1 VDFELTDE
9 QKFIKKEVGKLA
21 KSFPLEYWREKDWK
35 HEYPTEFVKEVA
47 KNGWFGTAIPTEY
60 GGAGLGVLEGSI
72 VLEELTAGGGGFDA
86 SNACHAVYFMSHSIA
101 KHGTEGQKKK
111 YLPKIA
117 TGELRFQSL
126 AITEPNAGFDTT
138 KISTRAEK
146 EGDHYVING
155 QKAFISRLSATD
167 LMLLAART
175 TPLDK
180 AAKKTKGIS
189 LFLVDVREGGDSIDA
204 RRVHMM
210 TRHSVDTNMLFI
222 SDLKVPK
229 ENLLGEEDNGFYHLL
244 DTLNPER
251 IYLAAECIGLGR
263 LALQRA
269 VEYAKQRVVFDR
281 PIGQNQGIA
290 FPLAESYSE
299 IEAADLMRYKAATM
313 YDKGLQCGAEANMA
327 KLRASEAASKACD
340 RAVQTLGGYGL
351 ANDFDVERY
360 YRDIRLMRIAPVSTE
375 MVLNYLSEHVL
386 GLPRSY

>member
-1 VDFELTDE
+1 MDFELTEE
-9 QKFIKKEVGKLA
+9 QKLIKTEVRKLTNR
-21 KSFPLEYWREKDWK
+21 FPLEYWRERDWK
-35 HEYPTEFVKEVA
+35 HEFPTEFVKEVA
-47 KNGWFGTAIPTEY
+47 RAGWFGTAIPTEY

-72 VLEELTAGGGGFDA
+72 VLEELTAGGAGFDG
-86 SNACHAVYFMSHSIA
+86 SNACHAVYFNSHSLV
-101 KHGTEGQKKK
+101 KHGTEEQKKK
-111 YLPKIA
+111 YLPSVA
-117 TGELRFQSL
+117 TGELRFQTL

-138 KISTRAEK
+138 KITTRAEK
-146 EGDHYVING
+146 KGDHYVING

-175 TPLDK
+175 TPIGK
-180 AAKKTKGIS
+180 TPKKTKGIS
-189 LFLVDVREGGDSIDA
+189 LFLVDVRDAGSSIDA

-251 IYLAAECIGLGR
+251 IYLSAECIGLGR
-263 LALQRA
+263 LAIQRA
-269 VEYAKQRVVFDR
+269 VEYANQRVIFDR

-290 FPLAESYSE
+290 FPLAEAYSE
-299 IEAADLMRYKAATM
+299 IEVADLMRYKAATM
-313 YDKGLQCGAEANMA
+313 YDKGLPCGPEANMA